1 MYIYVLCAARVIEFT
16 KHLKD
21 LSITEKKRATFECEV
36 SEANIQV
43 MWMKDGLE
51 LEMSDRFVQVFFG
64 CYYSLNGDIQ
74 IGTVFSVICVYR
86 LKITVDGFLHRL
98 VLPSVRLS
106 DAGEYTAVAGS
117 SMSKGHLM
125 VEGRDIKI
133 SEPANKNITVSSS
146 TFQRKQTR

>member
-51 LEMSDRFVQVFFG
+51 LEMSDRFVI
-64 CYYSLNGDIQ
+64 L
-74 IGTVFSVICVYR
+74 
-86 LKITVDGFLHRL
+86 
-98 VLPSVRLS
+98 
-106 DAGEYTAVAGS
+106 
-117 SMSKGHLM
+117 
-125 VEGRDIKI
+125 
-133 SEPANKNITVSSS
+133 
-146 TFQRKQTR
+146 